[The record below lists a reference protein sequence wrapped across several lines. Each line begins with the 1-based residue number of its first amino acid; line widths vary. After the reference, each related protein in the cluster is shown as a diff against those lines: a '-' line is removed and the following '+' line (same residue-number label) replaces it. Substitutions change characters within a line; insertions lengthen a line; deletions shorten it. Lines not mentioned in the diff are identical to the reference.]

1 MATTATSYEEL
12 LKENEELKAQIETA
26 QQNQTKYQQGTTPTK
41 YVSPYAAEL
50 ERLSGDLKDSTFSYS
65 KEEDPNWQ
73 SMRKQYLLAADR
85 TNKDVMAQA
94 SAPTGGRASSYAV
107 TAASQAA
114 NDMRASLT
122 EQERALYDAAFD
134 RYYQEYSKQL
144 QDYAN
149 LVEQD
154 NTNYDR
160 WLQEETQAQELKE
173 QKYDKLVTLIAST
186 GYSPTEEEL
195 TAAGMSAGEAK
206 SWAQYYA
213 DQKALA
219 FSSGGSGYGYSSGG
233 GSSGTDEATT
243 GAGDSSLLDRID
255 NAYASGGYEAA
266 LREVDNAYK
275 SGEIVGVGGIDTST
289 GSAGKSAYN
298 SYVNML
304 ETGVDTSGWRDFVR
318 NTYNNCYR
326 AMKNGDTAQ
335 EIKEYLMKH
344 MSAGNITSAESVKI
358 MKALGI
364 Q

>member
-50 ERLSGDLKDSTFSYS
+50 EKLSGELKGSTFSYS

-160 WLQEETQAQELKE
+160 WLQEETNAQELKE

-195 TAAGMSAGEAK
+195 TAAGMSAGEAASWK
-206 SWAQYYA
+206 SYY
-213 DQKALA
+213 QQQLALSSA
-219 FSSGGSGYGYSSGG
+219 SSGGSGSGGSGG
-233 GSSGTDEATT
+233 GSSGSRSSGTSGSTSGSGKTSGASATPTIATETWIKNQASGNYGGLQTGTT
-243 GAGDSSLLDRID
+243 GLKGVDYDYLAGKGSSSSGTSSLNTSQINSILAGYKKEIGTQKSDAVF
-255 NAYASGGYEAA
+255 NAY
-266 LREVDNAYK
+266 LKNK
-275 SGEIVGVGGIDTST
+275 IVYS
-289 GSAGKSAYN
+289 
-298 SYVNML
+298 SY
-304 ETGVDTSGWRDFVR
+304 
-318 NTYNNCYR
+318 
-326 AMKNGDTAQ
+326 
-335 EIKEYLMKH
+335 
-344 MSAGNITSAESVKI
+344 TSAQKNQLL
-358 MKALGI
+358 KAAGLM
-364 Q
+364 